1 LIEHRALISVWNKD
15 GIEEFAKGL
24 SQRGWQLLSSSGT
37 ARRLEKAGVP
47 VKEVADLTGYPHI
60 LGGRV
65 KTLHPA
71 VIGGILARRHF
82 EEDLNDVERYGIP
95 LIDIVTCNLYPFE
108 EKARQGANLD
118 ELLEHIDIG
127 GVTLLRAAAKNYHY
141 VVVVTDPSD
150 YKLVLDEIDSE
161 GNVTLPTRE
170 RLALKA
176 FSYTARY
183 DAVIYAGLCEAL
195 GEKMGLPQALPLAMD
210 KALDLRY
217 GENPHQAA
225 ALYLPP
231 LSNLPWEVLSGK
243 PLSYNNILDADCALR
258 GCALLSDQPG
268 CVIVKHTSPCG
279 MACGE
284 DLKEAYAKALECD
297 PISAFGGIV
306 GLNRQVTT
314 DLAETL
320 SERFF
325 EIAIAPDFEPAS
337 LSLLKEKR
345 PNMRL
350 LRWNGG
356 RAYDLQL
363 VGTWGGILAQE
374 DTPPPLPR
382 PEAGEWVGKPRNDLW
397 PDLILAWK
405 AAYLGK
411 SNAIAVVKDGGTV
424 GIGCGF
430 PSRVDAVRWALERA
444 GEKVR
449 GAVLAS
455 DAFFPFAD
463 SVELAS
469 QAGIAAIIQPG
480 GSVRDGEVKEA
491 ALRLGVSMFLSG
503 WRTFRH

>member
-1 LIEHRALISVWNKD
+1 
-15 GIEEFAKGL
+15 
-24 SQRGWQLLSSSGT
+24 
-37 ARRLEKAGVP
+37 
-47 VKEVADLTGYPHI
+47 
-60 LGGRV
+60 
-65 KTLHPA
+65 
-71 VIGGILARRHF
+71 
-82 EEDLNDVERYGIP
+82 
-95 LIDIVTCNLYPFE
+95 
-108 EKARQGANLD
+108 
-118 ELLEHIDIG
+118 
-127 GVTLLRAAAKNYHY
+127 
-141 VVVVTDPSD
+141 
-150 YKLVLDEIDSE
+150 
-161 GNVTLPTRE
+161 
-170 RLALKA
+170 
-176 FSYTARY
+176 
-183 DAVIYAGLCEAL
+183 
-195 GEKMGLPQALPLAMD
+195 
-210 KALDLRY
+210 
-217 GENPHQAA
+217 
-225 ALYLPP
+225 
-231 LSNLPWEVLSGK
+231 
-243 PLSYNNILDADCALR
+243 
-258 GCALLSDQPG
+258 
-268 CVIVKHTSPCG
+268 
-279 MACGE
+279 
-284 DLKEAYAKALECD
+284 
-297 PISAFGGIV
+297 
-306 GLNRQVTT
+306 
-314 DLAETL
+314 
-320 SERFF
+320 
-325 EIAIAPDFEPAS
+325 
-337 LSLLKEKR
+337 R

-411 SNAIAVVKDGGTV
+411 SNAIAVVKDGSTV

-444 GEKVR
+444 GEKAR